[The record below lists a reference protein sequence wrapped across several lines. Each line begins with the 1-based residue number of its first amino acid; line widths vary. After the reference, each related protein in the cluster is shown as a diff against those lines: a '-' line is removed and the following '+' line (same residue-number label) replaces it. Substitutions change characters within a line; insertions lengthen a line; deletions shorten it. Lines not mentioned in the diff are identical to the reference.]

1 MQSIDIQEGV
11 GGRLLLP
18 REKWETIGYIGCIG
32 SVGEVVVLVVLVNT
46 AY

>member
-11 GGRLLLP
+11 GGRLLL
-18 REKWETIGYIGCIG
+18 G
-32 SVGEVVVLVVLVNT
+32 SVGEVVVLVNT